1 MDKYNEIMSQI
12 KHKLLYIEDE
22 DIEEQIGPLLKKL
35 AEVSEENKE
44 MVEAEKRFLQIITK
58 INDKKYFFKNLM
70 VKINVYCQIGL
81 LNWLDRPLTDMYKGV
96 P

>member
-44 MVEAEKRFLQIITK
+44 MVEAEKQ
-58 INDKKYFFKNLM
+58 
-70 VKINVYCQIGL
+70 
-81 LNWLDRPLTDMYKGV
+81 
-96 P
+96 